1 MSQIPD
7 DELIAKFVSA
17 APLHFSK
24 NAVFVKAENAFYL
37 WEDGAYRH
45 VPDQEIMQAIWDFL
59 KQAKAADTLYRGFN
73 ICQKR
78 VESLLFG
85 LRLDHKRTQESSL
98 THFVSFNDSKALNL
112 NDFSLSEATPEI
124 PSFFKLNISSKIL
137 DEKPTCPRFQQFLGE
152 VLVQEDG
159 KTPDLELIGFAQEIF
174 GYCLTGSI
182 AAHATFFFFG
192 SGRNGKS
199 VLLDVLR
206 SLVGERYIANMT
218 IQTLT
223 TRQFSASNLIGK
235 KINIASEE
243 ESKHIQSDLFKSLVA
258 GDPVTV
264 EKKYR
269 DPFELRPSVKFLF
282 ATNQIPIFDSTD
294 PAIRDRV
301 LIVPFFRYFNE
312 NERDRE
318 LKTKLQEEIGGIFAW
333 ALEGAKRIVERKY
346 KFIVPTTVRAMG
358 ERFEKEQSSVL
369 TFVNENYLVTGG
381 DEYVVKAVMYE
392 KYKEWCDIN
401 KRTPKMSENFFKDLN
416 NVHRGKVTT
425 DARRSIGGKE
435 TRVVLGVRET
445 DDDSA
450 FIHIGK
456 PPQTE
461 PF

>member
-1 MSQIPD
+1 MSQVPD
-7 DELIAKFVSA
+7 DELIAKFVSS
-17 APLHFSK
+17 APVNFSK
-24 NAVFVKAENAFYL
+24 NAVFVKGENAFYL
-37 WEDGAYRH
+37 WEEDVYRH
-45 VPDQEIMQAIWDFL
+45 VPDHEVMQIIWDYL

-78 VESLLFG
+78 VEGLLFG
-85 LRLDHKRTQESSL
+85 LRLDHKNVNDTSL
-98 THFVSFNDSKALNL
+98 TQFVSFADGKILNL
-112 NDFSLSEATPEI
+112 NDFSLTEATPEV
-124 PSFFKLNISSKIL
+124 PSFFKLNVSSGVIQ
-137 DEKPTCPRFQQFLGE
+137 EKPACPRFQRFLEE

-159 KTPDLELIGFAQEIF
+159 KTPDTELAAFVQEIF

-206 SLVGERYIANMT
+206 SLIGERYIANMT

-301 LIVPFFRYFNE
+301 LIIPFSRYFTE
-312 NERDRE
+312 DERDRE
-318 LKTKLQEEIGGIFAW
+318 LKTKLQEELGGIFAW
-333 ALEGAKRIVERKY
+333 ALEGAKRIIDRKY
-346 KFIVPTTVRAMG
+346 KFIVPVSVRARG
-358 ERFEKEQSSVL
+358 EKFEKEQSSVL
-369 TFVNENYLVTGG
+369 TFVNENYTVTG
-381 DEYVVKAVMYE
+381 DEQYVVKSVMYE
-392 KYKEWCDIN
+392 RYKAWCDTN
-401 KRTPKMSENFFKDLN
+401 KRPPKMSENFFKDLN
-416 NVHRGKVTT
+416 NVYRGKVTS
-425 DARRSIGGKE
+425 DARRSLGGKE
-435 TRVVLGVRET
+435 TRVVLGVCET
-445 DDDSA
+445 RDESA
-450 FIHIGK
+450 FIHAGR
-456 PPQTE
+456 PPQE
-461 PF
+461 SPF

>member
-7 DELIAKFVSA
+7 DELIAKFLSA
-17 APLHFSK
+17 SPLNFSR
-24 NAVFVKAENAFYL
+24 NAVFVKGENAFYIWDDGAFRHLSDDEVMKVL
-37 WEDGAYRH
+37 WE
-45 VPDQEIMQAIWDFL
+45 FL
-59 KQAKAADTLYRGFN
+59 KGAKAAGSLPYAFN
-73 ICQKR
+73 VCQKR

-85 LRLDHKRTQESSL
+85 LRLDHKNTCESSL
-98 THFVSFNDSKALNL
+98 THYVSFTDRKILNL
-112 NDFSLSEATPEI
+112 NDFSVVEATPDV
-124 PSFFKLNISSKIL
+124 PSFFKLNVPSSVIS
-137 DEKPTCPRFQQFLGE
+137 ERPECPRFQRFLEE

-159 KTPDLELIGFAQEIF
+159 KTPDIELVAFVQEIF

-182 AAHATFFFFG
+182 AAHATFFLFG

-206 SLVGERYIANMT
+206 SLIGERYIANMT

-269 DPFELRPSVKFLF
+269 DPFELRPAVKFLF
-282 ATNQIPIFDSTD
+282 ATNQIPVFDSTD

-301 LIVPFFRYFNE
+301 FIVPFCRYFNE
-312 NERDRE
+312 DERDRE
-318 LKTKLQEEIGGIFAW
+318 LKAKLQEEIGGIFAW
-333 ALEGAKRIVERKY
+333 ALEGAKRIMERKY
-346 KFIVPTTVRAMG
+346 KFVVPASVRAMG
-358 ERFEKEQSSVL
+358 EKFEKEQSSVL
-369 TFVNENYLVTGG
+369 TFVNENYVITGG
-381 DEYVVKAVMYE
+381 DHYIIKGVMYE
-392 KYKEWCDIN
+392 DYKRWCDVN
-401 KRTPKMSENFFKDLN
+401 KRPPRMNENFFKDLN
-416 NVHRGKVTT
+416 NVYRGKVTT
-425 DARRSIGGKE
+425 DAKRSIDGKE
-435 TRVVLGVRET
+435 TRVVLGVRVT

-450 FIHIGK
+450 FIHLGK
-456 PPQTE
+456 PPQQD

>member
-7 DELIAKFVSA
+7 DELIAKFANAS
-17 APLHFSK
+17 PLNFSK
-24 NAVFVKAENAFYL
+24 NAVFVKGENAFYL
-37 WEDGAYRH
+37 WENDVYRH
-45 VPDQEIMQAIWDFL
+45 VADQEVMQVIWNFL
-59 KQAKAADTLYRGFN
+59 KEAKAADTLYRGFN
-73 ICQKR
+73 LCQKR
-78 VESLLFG
+78 VEGLLFG
-85 LRLDHKRTQESSL
+85 LRLDHKRMSESSL
-98 THFVSFNDSKALNL
+98 TQYVSFNDGKVLNL
-112 NDFSLSEATPEI
+112 NDFSLVQATPDI
-124 PSFFKLNISSKIL
+124 PSFFKLNVSSSIL
-137 DEKPTCPRFQQFLGE
+137 NDKPPCPRFERFLEE

-159 KTPDLELIGFAQEIF
+159 KTADTELVAFVQEIF

-206 SLVGERYIANMT
+206 SLIGEQYIANMT

-282 ATNQIPIFDSTD
+282 ATNQIPVFDSTD

-312 NERDRE
+312 DERDRE
-318 LKTKLQEEIGGIFAW
+318 LKAKLQEEIGGIFAW
-333 ALEGAKRIVERKY
+333 ALEGARRIMDRKY
-346 KFIVPTTVRAMG
+346 KFVVPASVRAMG
-358 ERFEKEQSSVL
+358 EKFEKEQSSVL
-369 TFVNENYLVTGG
+369 TFVNENYTVTG
-381 DEYVVKAVMYE
+381 DDQYVVKAVMYE
-392 KYKEWCDIN
+392 KYKQWCDIN
-401 KRTPKMSENFFKDLN
+401 KRPPKMSENFFKDLN

-425 DARRSIGGKE
+425 DARRSIDGKE
-435 TRVVLGVRET
+435 TRVVLGVCET
-445 DDDSA
+445 KDDSA

-456 PPQTE
+456 PPHTE